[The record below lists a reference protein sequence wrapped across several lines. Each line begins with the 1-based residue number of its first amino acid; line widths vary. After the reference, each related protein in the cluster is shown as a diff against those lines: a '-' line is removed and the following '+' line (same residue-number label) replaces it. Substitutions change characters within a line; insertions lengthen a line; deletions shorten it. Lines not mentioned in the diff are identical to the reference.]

1 MGAYEVQTLQKIVS
15 GNLFDKILKN
25 PSGNIFVQLGR
36 YLVSGG
42 VAFVVDTS
50 LLYALTEWLGFHY
63 LLSTLL
69 SYSVGLMIT
78 YAFSILWVFDYRSVE
93 SRALEF
99 SVFAVIGV
107 MGLGLTSLSMWLFT
121 SGLGFHYLWSK
132 IITTIIVFVWNFIMK
147 KFLLFRRRKKDE

>member
-1 MGAYEVQTLQKIVS
+1 M
-15 GNLFDKILKN
+15 
-25 PSGNIFVQLGR
+25 
-36 YLVSGG
+36 
-42 VAFVVDTS
+42 VDAS
-50 LLYALTEWLGFHY
+50 LLYILTEWLGLHY

-69 SYSVGLMIT
+69 SYSVGLLIA

>member
-1 MGAYEVQTLQKIVS
+1 M
-15 GNLFDKILKN
+15 
-25 PSGNIFVQLGR
+25 
-36 YLVSGG
+36 VSGG
-42 VAFVVDTS
+42 VAFVVDAS
-50 LLYALTEWLGFHY
+50 LLYILTEWLGLHY

-69 SYSVGLMIT
+69 SYSVGLLIT
-78 YAFSILWVFDYRSVE
+78 YAFSILWVFDYRSLE

-107 MGLGLTSLSMWLFT
+107 MGLGLTSLCMWLFT

>member
-1 MGAYEVQTLQKIVS
+1 MGSYEIQTFQQIVS
-15 GNLFDKILKN
+15 GKLLNRVLKN

-36 YLVSGG
+36 YMVSGG
-42 VAFVVDTS
+42 VAFVVDAS
-50 LLYALTEWLGFHY
+50 LLYILTEWLGLHY

-107 MGLGLTSLSMWLFT
+107 IGLGLTSLCMWLFT
-121 SGLGFHYLWSK
+121 SGLGFHYLLSK

>member
-1 MGAYEVQTLQKIVS
+1 M
-15 GNLFDKILKN
+15 
-25 PSGNIFVQLGR
+25 
-36 YLVSGG
+36 VSGG
-42 VAFVVDTS
+42 VAFVVDAS
-50 LLYALTEWLGFHY
+50 LLYILTEWLGLHY

-69 SYSVGLMIT
+69 SYSVGLLIT

-107 MGLGLTSLSMWLFT
+107 MGLGLTSLCMWLFT